1 MDVGRAVLGLVLPER
16 CLACGR
22 GEELLCA
29 ACRRGLLVLR
39 GTLCARCGCP
49 TAWPVERCGECAGRR
64 LAFASAR
71 AAVAYDGPARAL
83 VSAWKERGIAR
94 VAGLAAELV
103 AETVPRPPVEAL
115 AFVPGE
121 GDRVGWRGANP
132 AQELAAAL
140 AGRWGLPVE
149 RLLERT
155 RSARPQR
162 GLTRAER
169 RANIR
174 AAFRPRG
181 RSPGAVGL
189 VDDVYTTG
197 ATAGAAAGE
206 LRRAGARA
214 VHVVAFARTVRG

>member
-1 MDVGRAVLGLVLPER
+1 MDLGRVVLGLVLPER

-29 ACRRGLLVLR
+29 ECRRGLLVLG

-49 TAWPVERCGECAGRR
+49 TAWPVDRCGECAGRR

-71 AAVAYDGPARAL
+71 AAVAYEGAARAL
-83 VSAWKERGIAR
+83 VAAWKERGIGR

-103 AETVPRPPVEAL
+103 AETVPRPPVDAL

-132 AQELAAAL
+132 SRELALAL
-140 AGRWGLPVE
+140 AGRWGLPALE
-149 RLLERT
+149 LLART
-155 RSARPQR
+155 RAARPQR

-169 RANIR
+169 RINIR
-174 AAFRPRG
+174 AAFRARG
-181 RSPGAVGL
+181 PSPKAVGL

-197 ATAGAAAGE
+197 ATAGAAATV
-206 LRRAGARA
+206 LRRSGART
-214 VHVVAFARTVRG
+214 VHVVAFARTIRG

>member
-29 ACRRGLLVLR
+29 ECRRGLLVLR

-49 TAWPVERCGECAGRR
+49 TAWPVERCGECTGRR

-71 AAVAYDGPARAL
+71 AAVAYDGTARAL
-83 VSAWKERGIAR
+83 VTAWKERGIAR
-94 VAGLAAELV
+94 IAGLAAVLV
-103 AETVPRPPVEAL
+103 AETVPQPQVEAL

-132 AQELAAAL
+132 AEELAGAL

-149 RLLERT
+149 RLLERA
-155 RSARPQR
+155 RHVRPQR
-162 GLTRAER
+162 GLSRAER
-169 RANIR
+169 RVNIR
-174 AAFRPRG
+174 AAFRARG
-181 RSPGAVGL
+181 ASPKAVGL

-197 ATAGAAAGE
+197 ATVGAAATE